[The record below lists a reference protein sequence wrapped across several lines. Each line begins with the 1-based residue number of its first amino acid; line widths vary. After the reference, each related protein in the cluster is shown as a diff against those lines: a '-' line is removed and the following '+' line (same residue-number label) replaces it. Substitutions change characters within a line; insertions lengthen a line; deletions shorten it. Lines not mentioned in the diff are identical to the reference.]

1 MAVDVRP
8 MRPED
13 KAEIMKI
20 LRNTPEFTAE
30 EVTVAEELI
39 NLFLQQGAVSGYR
52 VMVSEGSEAP
62 TGYIC
67 FGPTPMTEN
76 TWDIYW
82 MAVAAE
88 RQGQGIGRAL
98 IEAAE
103 AAIKKDR
110 GRLSMIETSSKPNY
124 EKTRAFH
131 VARGYELIATIPDF
145 YAPGDDKLIYRKLLK
160 TSGME

>member
-1 MAVDVRP
+1 MAVNVRP
-8 MRPED
+8 MKPED
-13 KAEIMKI
+13 KAQIMKI

-30 EVTVAEELI
+30 EVIVAEELI
-39 NLFLQQGAVSGYR
+39 DLYLQQGAVFSGYR
-52 VMVSEGSEAP
+52 VMVSEGSDDP

-82 MAVAAE
+82 MAVAGE
-88 RQGQGIGRAL
+88 KQGQGIGRAL
-98 IEAAE
+98 IDAAE
-103 AAIKKDR
+103 TEIRKDR

-131 VARGYELIATIPDF
+131 VARGYELIATVPDF
-145 YAPGDDKLIYRKLLK
+145 YAPGDDKMIYRKLLR
-160 TSGME
+160 